1 MNTAKHLYTRE
12 ATRLRAHV
20 LRRQS
25 CVHVFTR
32 AGVDPMSAVTTAI
45 LRDLTADQLAEL
57 ADRLRPYLESAHRDD
72 LLTPAQAARRLGVHP
87 KTLTRSTST

>member
-1 MNTAKHLYTRE
+1 
-12 ATRLRAHV
+12 
-20 LRRQS
+20 
-25 CVHVFTR
+25 
-32 AGVDPMSAVTTAI
+32 MSAVTTAI